1 MKAIVLAAGEGSR
14 LRPLTY
20 AIPKPLLPVAGKPV
34 IDYVLDNLLKCKE
47 IDEVIVAVSHMAQ
60 HEVALKNYLYNT
72 RDSVEVRV
80 VPVMGWGSGGDLK
93 IVATECGIKDTFV
106 VAYGDVVTDIDVSA
120 LVKAHNKASAPV
132 TIALFD
138 VPRKDVSRFGIVAL
152 DGDRITKFVEKP
164 KDEEA
169 PSNTANACYF
179 VMEPSILEN
188 IPYGKA
194 KLETDIFPK
203 LAETNKLKGMKCAPS
218 MWVDVGT
225 LKSYLKANK
234 MAELMLPPE

>member
-47 IDEVIVAVSHMAQ
+47 IDEVIIAVSHMAQ
-60 HEVALKNYLYNT
+60 HEAALKNYLYNT

-93 IVATECGIKDTFV
+93 TAVTECGIKDTFV
-106 VAYGDVVTDIDVSA
+106 VAYGDVVTDIDVSS
-120 LVKAHNKASAPV
+120 LVKAHNKNFTSV
-132 TIALFD
+132 TMALFD
-138 VPRKDVSRFGIVAL
+138 VPHKDISRFGSVAL
-152 DGDRITKFVEKP
+152 EGDKITKFVEKP
-164 KDEEA
+164 KSESA
-169 PSNTANACYF
+169 PSNTAHACYF
-179 VMEPSILEN
+179 VMEPDALEH
-188 IPYGKA
+188 IPHGKVM
-194 KLETDIFPK
+194 LEDGVFPK
-203 LAETNKLKGMKCAPS
+203 MAECGKLRGVKCAPS

-225 LKSYLKANK
+225 LKSYLKANR